1 MREKKNKKKGKGL
14 AVVLGIIW
22 GIMLVVLAFSV
33 KNIFSFR
40 EDYYYSNPEYI
51 FNYIVSEEYGSIYN
65 RIQNMIETGIKGG
78 NHPEYDELIA
88 IHDYMEAGAQYK
100 MYSAGND
107 MNKAAKYKAEME
119 KAKAA
124 LGKLAFTAAEMDKA
138 LGLTD

>member
-88 IHDYMEAGAQYK
+88 IHAYMEAGAQYK

-124 LGKLAFTAAEMDKA
+124 LGKLDFTAAEMDKA